1 MILVDDI
8 GSFPL
13 PKGVSRDEFAEVY
26 PQAQR
31 AFAEGIDL
39 LKDSQLYE
47 KFYKPVAGSLKFKM
61 DSGLDVVNYP
71 QHYDMHRQFLDAIM
85 QHQVEPFLIDNKYA
99 VIPELFVVQEEAKKY
114 FEEKGRLKLKVC
126 VTGAIE
132 LYTRTNFGYYVYEEV
147 LENLAR
153 SVNSFLRNAIL
164 STKYIETSVVS
175 IDEPSLG
182 FVDLLNVG
190 DDVLIKA
197 LEKSVDGIPTKVQ
210 IHLHTLKAAE
220 IPLRARGI
228 DAIGSEFAASPK
240 NAELISKKV
249 LDEHDKFLR
258 AGITRT
264 NIDSILA
271 EWLERG
277 ISPSPEQLVEEENV
291 IRARYEK
298 LKKKFSERISFVGPD
313 CGLGSWP
320 SQEIAHLLLKRTA
333 AAVKRLPAQ

>member
-1 MILVDDI
+1 MVLVDDI

-13 PKGVSRDEFAEVY
+13 LKGVSRGEFVEVY

-31 AFAEGIDL
+31 AFAEGINL

-47 KFYKPVAGSLKFKM
+47 KFYKPVASSLKFKI

-85 QHQVEPFLIDNKYA
+85 QHQVEPFLMDSKYA

-114 FEEKGRLKLKVC
+114 FGERGRLRLKVC

-147 LENLAR
+147 LENLAK
-153 SVNSFLRNAIL
+153 SVNNFLRNAVL
-164 STKYIETSVVS
+164 NTKYVETSVVS

-182 FVDLLNVG
+182 FVDLLNVEE
-190 DDVLIKA
+190 DALIKA
-197 LEKSVDGIPTKVQ
+197 LEKSVEGIAAEVQ

-220 IPLRARGI
+220 IPLKAGGI
-228 DAIGSEFAASPK
+228 GAIGSEFAASPR

-249 LDEHDKFLR
+249 LDAHDKFLR

-264 NIDSILA
+264 DIDSILA

-298 LKKKFSERISFVGPD
+298 FKKIFSERISFVGPD

-320 SQEIAHLLLKRTA
+320 SQEIAYLLLKRTV
-333 AAVKRLPAQ
+333 AAVKQI